1 MTIVSMMVDD
11 VELLISIS
19 SKLQAMHDIVW
30 VILQQSDERN
40 NNHQR
45 QRMIIVIAAMD
56 VVGSQ
61 RVWIWPEWS
70 AATTMTMTT
79 TTMTMMQVRSY
90 CHVAP

>member
-19 SKLQAMHDIVW
+19 SKLQAMHDIFW

-70 AATTMTMTT
+70 AATTTT
-79 TTMTMMQVRSY
+79 TTTTMMQVRSY
-90 CHVAP
+90 RHFAP